1 MAARPPLLA
10 CLAVAGVVRNPKLR
24 WTVGFSFWS
33 GTRRLFGIS
42 VEKINTADLMEIV
55 GGLTINNNTCW
66 HIGEGTCFNG
76 CFKLFFGAQNSFS
89 RRNQMICLELGVC
102 SKERVDVGFL
112 QYVDTSV
119 HALNVHVVFFF
130 SLAIHRHGLKL
141 CILLVECF
149 GSLN

>member
-33 GTRRLFGIS
+33 GGRLFGIS
-42 VEKINTADLMEIV
+42 GKKPWISNGDCWGVD
-55 GGLTINNNTCW
+55 INNNTYW
-66 HIGEGTCFNG
+66 RGNMFQWIL
-76 CFKLFFGAQNSFS
+76 FKLFLVHRIFSF

-102 SKERVDVGFL
+102 SKERVDRRFL

-119 HALNVHVVFFF
+119 QALNVHAVFFF
-130 SLAIHRHGLKL
+130 SLAIHGHGLTL
-141 CILLVECF
+141 CILECF
-149 GSLN
+149 GSLK